1 MNRMDLIIREEA
13 RLIILRALN
22 EQSDARLNSAI
33 LVSTLESYGVTKT
46 RDWVHEELR
55 WLADI
60 GAVRV
65 VDAGSVRVAHL
76 TDKGRDH
83 VERRIVLEGVKRP
96 SPVGL

>member
-1 MNRMDLIIREEA
+1 MSMANIIAEQA
-13 RLIILRALN
+13 RLIMLRALD
-22 EQSDARLNSAI
+22 EQPSARLNSDLLIAE
-33 LVSTLESYGVTKT
+33 LEGFGITKT

-55 WLADI
+55 CLAEI